1 MRGYYLDA
9 SALIKR
15 YATELGTAEV
25 VDLLREATD
34 VYTASVAYAELIM
47 AFRRKRDEGT
57 LQAEQLD
64 HLLRDLDKEW
74 EGFNRIGLSD
84 RVLRLV
90 KDRCRRH
97 PLRALNA
104 IHLASAL
111 LLQEAGV
118 DLAFVCSDHRLKD
131 AASRE
136 GLKVVD
142 PVENRQ

>member
-1 MRGYYLDA
+1 MRGYYFDA

-15 YATELGTAEV
+15 YAVELGTAEV

-34 VYTASVAYAELIM
+34 VYTTSVAYAELVM
-47 AFRRKRDEGT
+47 AFRRKRDEGR

-64 HLLRDLDKEW
+64 YLLRDLDKEW
-74 EGFNRIGLSD
+74 EGFNRIGLTNP
-84 RVLRLV
+84 VLRLV
-90 KDRCRRH
+90 RDRCRHH
-97 PLRALNA
+97 PLRALDA

-111 LLQEAGV
+111 LLQEAGM
-118 DLAFVCSDHRLKD
+118 DLTFVCSDQRLKD

-142 PVENRQ
+142 PVGNG